1 MKSKTLRLALSV
13 VFLLAS
19 FGCASTKMVKNWV
32 YPERGPLK
40 FEKVMALV
48 ILQDKFARRAGEDEM
63 VRQIKKVEA
72 IAGYTVLPDRGLED
86 ESHLR
91 KAVAESGVDGIIVM
105 RPVYDQNEVSYVPG
119 SYPMAYNSFYG
130 YYGWAYPL
138 AYSPGYYRSDRLVGV
153 ETNIYDVETEKL
165 VWSGLSQTT
174 NPKDVKKTVTATAKE
189 VRKVMKKYGFL
200 P

>member
-1 MKSKTLRLALSV
+1 
-13 VFLLAS
+13 
-19 FGCASTKMVKNWV
+19 MVKNWV

-48 ILQDKFARRAGEDEM
+48 ILQEKFERRAGEDEM
-63 VRQIKKVEA
+63 VRQIKNVES
-72 IAGYTVLPDRGLED
+72 IAAYTVLPDRGLED
-86 ESHLR
+86 ESLVR
-91 KAVAESGVDGIIVM
+91 KAVTESGVNGIIVM
-105 RPVYDQNEVSYVPG
+105 RPVYDKNEVSYVPG

-153 ETNIYDVETEKL
+153 ETNIYDVKTEKL

-174 NPKDVKKTVTATAKE
+174 NPKDVKKAVAATAKA

-200 P
+200 A